1 MKSSI
6 TKQFAVL
13 VLGLMIG
20 FASFAQSTVDDYKI
34 IFKFNTV
41 KQADN
46 TRLLKVSFIGQNKED
61 RKDQVPVYEAEI
73 AFYNVL
79 DSIEKKLGVAKTD
92 KDGLAELILPENQKY
107 LLDDA
112 GFINLKAVFK
122 GKEDLASKSR
132 ELAVKDI
139 FIDMELDVVDSV
151 YMVIVTAQTLD
162 SSKAKVPVPE
172 ADVILSVGGM
182 LSKYI
187 IAEETLEDG
196 SIEFEFPYDI
206 PGDKNGMINVYLTI
220 DDNDDYGTVVQMK
233 SVDWGTFDNPTE
245 AKTNQLWS
253 EAAPIW
259 MYVVLSILL
268 VGVWANYVYSIY
280 NLVKIKKEGQLA
292 DLNSEEKE

>member
-6 TKQFAVL
+6 TKHFAVL

-92 KDGLAELILPENQKY
+92 KDGLAELKLPENQKY

-122 GKEDLASKSR
+122 GKGEMASKSR

-139 FIDMELDVVDSV
+139 FIDMEFDVIDSV
-151 YMVIVTAQTLD
+151 YTVIVSAQTLD
-162 SSKAKVPVPE
+162 SSKTKVPVPE
-172 ADVILSVGGM
+172 VDVVLSVGGM
-182 LSKYI
+182 LSRMP

-206 PGDKNGMINVYLTI
+206 PGDKDGMINVFLTI
-220 DDNDDYGTVVQMK
+220 DDNDDYGTVKQMK
-233 SVDWGTFDNPTE
+233 SVDWGTFDNPTA

-268 VGVWANYVYSIY
+268 IGVWANYVYSIF
-280 NLVKIKKEGQLA
+280 NLIKIKKEGQLA
-292 DLNSEEKE
+292 DLNTEEKE